1 MNLCAPALIYLAFS
15 FTQIIID
22 TFKGFYNTA
31 LMKFVVMI
39 MITLLLN
46 ALCQQGLSVIS
57 WFIVF
62 IPFIFMTFIV
72 SILLYIFGLDAA
84 TGKLKISCNNSE
96 NTEDQYYN
104 EKEAGV
110 SYLGQIDQ
118 TGNIIF
124 INPSTSSTTTSTT
137 SSTSST
143 TTDNSDVTTSP
154 NFYIPPIFNTNNVV
168 KASSIP
174 GFDSLV

>member
-1 MNLCAPALIYLAFS
+1 MNLCAPALIYLVFS
-15 FTQIIID
+15 ITQIIID

-39 MITLLLN
+39 MVTLLLN
-46 ALCQQGLSVIS
+46 VLCDQGLNIVS

-72 SILLYIFGLDAA
+72 SLLLYIFGLDSA
-84 TGKLKISCNNSE
+84 TGKLKIACNTTE
-96 NTEDQYYN
+96 NNY
-104 EKEAGV
+104 EKQTGV

-124 INPSTSSTTTSTT
+124 INPSSS
-137 SSTSST
+137 SSSSYSSS
-143 TTDNSDVTTSP
+143 TTDNSDVTTNP
-154 NFYIPPIFNTNNVV
+154 DFYTPPIFNTKNVV
-168 KASSIP
+168 AASSIP
-174 GFDSLV
+174 GFDRLI

>member
-1 MNLCAPALIYLAFS
+1 MNLCAPALIYLVFS
-15 FTQIIID
+15 ITQIIID

-39 MITLLLN
+39 MVTLLLN
-46 ALCQQGLSVIS
+46 VLCDQGLNIVS

-72 SILLYIFGLDAA
+72 SLLLYIFGLDSA
-84 TGKLKISCNNSE
+84 TGKLKIAYNTTENN
-96 NTEDQYYN
+96 D
-104 EKEAGV
+104 EKQTGV

-124 INPSTSSTTTSTT
+124 INPSSSSSSSTT
-137 SSTSST
+137 
-143 TTDNSDVTTSP
+143 DITTSP
-154 NFYIPPIFNTNNVV
+154 DFYTPPIFNTKNVV
-168 KASSIP
+168 AASSIP
-174 GFDSLV
+174 GFDRLI